1 MMIIFKYI
9 LKYLK
14 YLKKYIKIKRSS
26 ISVTFILLMLFVVLF
41 N

>member
-14 YLKKYIKIKRSS
+14 KYIKIKRSP